1 MTAQLG
7 LCASESVALVDQK
20 ATDALS
26 SVDGKL
32 CTPRA
37 WWQDRS
43 SPATVSVVPAAI
55 PPRGTALRLDYR
67 FEGKTGERVLLNSP
81 DLHVQDTH
89 ACVSFHVHGDAS
101 MNTLVFFIVDSGG
114 EYHSYKEVP
123 IDWVDW
129 RWLSVCLLTG
139 FRSHWGGNRTRTVD
153 FPVREAGFVLWREV
167 EARKLE
173 GRLHFADLHFQ
184 TPTQAALGDV
194 EDVEWLCRRI
204 REDLADASVGV
215 RRRLGK
221 VVSVTSARL
230 DQVRQALNRGQE
242 TLGDVRRETGVLRR
256 RCRFVGAWLATHSA
270 AEVRGPRSLAKPA
283 IVAPVSAFEKVL
295 PDELPSLAESALRLE
310 AARGEWAAAQV
321 VVAALDERIENVTL
335 RFTALRHESG
345 AALPED
351 ALVWNPVGCVEVRR
365 GGAQDCEKRLWPD
378 ALLPAM
384 AVSIQAFTSQ
394 AFWITA
400 RVSLD
405 AKAGTYTGVVELL
418 IDGDHEAT
426 VEIALRVYDFAL
438 PRKCHL
444 KTLFGLDT
452 RNIGVSYGRDDLTD
466 DEYLRWARFLL
477 ERRIHGDR
485 LVGSYHWTQEPEKC
499 MAPSP
504 SAIIDAQLERFDLL
518 WCARVTNTLLPR
530 KADER
535 LKVEQ
540 MLLARL
546 PGIVEQLRK
555 QGILDCAYLYTYD
568 ELTAA
573 HYEQVLPF
581 LAACRHA
588 APSLKVVLPFFR
600 DNPVDSLGAYV
611 DVWCPHFH
619 WVAKNL
625 ETVRSLQRS
634 GAEVWWYFT
643 DGKDPFPNVAV
654 DAPTLSHRVIFWL
667 TFHFGFTGLLHWE
680 TCYWGPSMNDEQAWP
695 ERRWVASVFDHETG
709 QYIYHGNGLLLY
721 PGPDT
726 RPLSSIRL
734 ETLRKGAEDFEYLW
748 LLRERIR
755 SGKMPAK
762 LRARAERLLDL
773 SDLIQDVT
781 HYEEDVNQYE
791 ARRRAIGEVLEQA
804 EEYRQGG
811 ERGFVRVG
819 SLLPSV

>member
-1 MTAQLG
+1 
-7 LCASESVALVDQK
+7 
-20 ATDALS
+20 
-26 SVDGKL
+26 
-32 CTPRA
+32 
-37 WWQDRS
+37 
-43 SPATVSVVPAAI
+43 
-55 PPRGTALRLDYR
+55 
-67 FEGKTGERVLLNSP
+67 
-81 DLHVQDTH
+81 
-89 ACVSFHVHGDAS
+89 
-101 MNTLVFFIVDSGG
+101 
-114 EYHSYKEVP
+114 
-123 IDWVDW
+123 
-129 RWLSVCLLTG
+129 
-139 FRSHWGGNRTRTVD
+139 
-153 FPVREAGFVLWREV
+153 
-167 EARKLE
+167 
-173 GRLHFADLHFQ
+173 
-184 TPTQAALGDV
+184 
-194 EDVEWLCRRI
+194 
-204 REDLADASVGV
+204 
-215 RRRLGK
+215 
-221 VVSVTSARL
+221 
-230 DQVRQALNRGQE
+230 
-242 TLGDVRRETGVLRR
+242 
-256 RCRFVGAWLATHSA
+256 
-270 AEVRGPRSLAKPA
+270 
-283 IVAPVSAFEKVL
+283 
-295 PDELPSLAESALRLE
+295 
-310 AARGEWAAAQV
+310 
-321 VVAALDERIENVTL
+321 
-335 RFTALRHESG
+335 
-345 AALPED
+345 
-351 ALVWNPVGCVEVRR
+351 
-365 GGAQDCEKRLWPD
+365 
-378 ALLPAM
+378 
-384 AVSIQAFTSQ
+384 
-394 AFWITA
+394 
-400 RVSLD
+400 
-405 AKAGTYTGVVELL
+405 
-418 IDGDHEAT
+418 
-426 VEIALRVYDFAL
+426 
-438 PRKCHL
+438 
-444 KTLFGLDT
+444 
-452 RNIGVSYGRDDLTD
+452 
-466 DEYLRWARFLL
+466 
-477 ERRIHGDR
+477 
-485 LVGSYHWTQEPEKC
+485 

-504 SAIIDAQLERFDLL
+504 GAIIDAQLERFDLL

-530 KADER
+530 KANER

-625 ETVRSLQRS
+625 ETVRALQRS

-643 DGKDPFPNVAV
+643 ESKAPLPNVTI

-680 TCYWGPSMNDEQAWP
+680 TCYWGPSMNDEQGWP

-804 EEYRQGG
+804 EKADR
-811 ERGFVRVG
+811 
-819 SLLPSV
+819 